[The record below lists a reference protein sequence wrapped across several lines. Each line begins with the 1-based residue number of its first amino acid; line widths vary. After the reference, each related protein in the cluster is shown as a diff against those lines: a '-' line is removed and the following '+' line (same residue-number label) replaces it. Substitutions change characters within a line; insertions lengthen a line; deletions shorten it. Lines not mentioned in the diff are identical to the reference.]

1 MSIAGTIPVFVQTGG
16 VQERLAQN
24 ATESK
29 AIRSNSKGKVGL
41 RLKSLCRSIWVICL
55 PFDNLLSK
63 KLVMNFGCNVKIY
76 FLFSGDPLETLADA
90 VLRFCWTLEA
100 FKELKL

>member
-1 MSIAGTIPVFVQTGG
+1 MSIAGNIPVFVQTGG
-16 VQERLAQN
+16 VQERLAQK
-24 ATESK
+24 ASEFK
-29 AIRSNSKGKVGL
+29 AIRSNAQGKVGL

-76 FLFSGDPLETLADA
+76 FLFSGDPLETLAQ
-90 VLRFCWTLEA
+90 C
-100 FKELKL
+100 